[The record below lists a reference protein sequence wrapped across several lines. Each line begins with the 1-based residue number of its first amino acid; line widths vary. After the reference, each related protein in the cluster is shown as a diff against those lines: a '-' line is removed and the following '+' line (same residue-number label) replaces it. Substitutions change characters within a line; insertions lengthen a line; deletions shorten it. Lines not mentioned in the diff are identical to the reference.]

1 MASRGQPNK
10 DLLFPGHGS
19 SSPRKFC
26 TLGTLV
32 DKFVGILPEINL
44 PETSARKV
52 LATLAAFEVE
62 LARRQ
67 GGRHERRRAGPIRR
81 FGLDTVTQA
90 FLAPLAP
97 KFFEE
102 LFLIQRL
109 MAVHQFEQG
118 IIKILGRGLARVVR
132 GS

>member
-1 MASRGQPNK
+1 MASSGQPNK

-19 SSPRKFC
+19 WSSRKLC
-26 TLGTLV
+26 ILGTLV

-44 PETSARKV
+44 PETSPLKV

-67 GGRHERRRAGPIRR
+67 GGQHERRRAGPIRR

-90 FLAPLAP
+90 
-97 KFFEE
+97 
-102 LFLIQRL
+102 
-109 MAVHQFEQG
+109 
-118 IIKILGRGLARVVR
+118 
-132 GS
+132 S

>member
-1 MASRGQPNK
+1 
-10 DLLFPGHGS
+10 
-19 SSPRKFC
+19 
-26 TLGTLV
+26 V

-81 FGLDTVTQA
+81 FGFGIASREAGVLG
-90 FLAPLAP
+90 PLAP

>member
-1 MASRGQPNK
+1 
-10 DLLFPGHGS
+10 
-19 SSPRKFC
+19 
-26 TLGTLV
+26 V

-44 PETSARKV
+44 SETSPLKV

-67 GGRHERRRAGPIRR
+67 GASTRDGVQAPYAALAWIRLLRRAS
-81 FGLDTVTQA
+81 
-90 FLAPLAP
+90 LAPLAP

-118 IIKILGRGLARVVR
+118 IIKILGRGCARVVR
-132 GS
+132 GG

>member
-1 MASRGQPNK
+1 
-10 DLLFPGHGS
+10 
-19 SSPRKFC
+19 
-26 TLGTLV
+26 V

-44 PETSARKV
+44 PATCVRKV

-81 FGLDTVTQA
+81 FALDTVAQA
-90 FLAPLAP
+90 CWFLAPLAP

-118 IIKILGRGLARVVR
+118 IVKILGRGCARVFL
-132 GS
+132 GG

>member
-1 MASRGQPNK
+1 MASRGQPSK

-19 SSPRKFC
+19 GSPRTLC
-26 TLGTLV
+26 ILGTLV

-44 PETSARKV
+44 PETSVRKV

-90 FLAPLAP
+90 
-97 KFFEE
+97 
-102 LFLIQRL
+102 
-109 MAVHQFEQG
+109 
-118 IIKILGRGLARVVR
+118 
-132 GS
+132 S